1 MRAAMI
7 ALSLV
12 VASPALAQG
21 KPDPAAVTAGTYNI
35 DSAHSQVLFTVLH
48 IGFSEYTGQFTNP
61 TGTLT
66 IDPKNPAAAK
76 VDVTFPIDKVS
87 TTVAKLDEHLK
98 SKDFFDAATFPTGH
112 FVSTKVDVS
121 GTTATITGD
130 LTLKGVTKPIT
141 LKARFVGAGAG
152 MGPAKKTNVG
162 FAAAGKIK
170 RSDFGI
176 SFGVPMVS
184 DEVALT
190 INAAFAA
197 Q

>member
-1 MRAAMI
+1 MW
-7 ALSLV
+7 
-12 VASPALAQG
+12 
-21 KPDPAAVTAGTYNI
+21 
-35 DSAHSQVLFTVLH
+35 
-48 IGFSEYTGQFTNP
+48 
-61 TGTLT
+61 
-66 IDPKNPAAAK
+66 PKNPSAAK

-87 TTVAKLDEHLK
+87 TTVAPLDTHLK

-112 FVSTKVDVS
+112 FVSTKVEVS

-141 LKARFVGAGAG
+141 LKARFVGAGPG

-162 FAAAGKIK
+162 FAATGMIK
-170 RSDFGI
+170 RSEFGI
-176 SFGVPMVS
+176 NFGVPMVS
-184 DEVALT
+184 DDVALT